1 VFATPAPDAHTKKLT
16 TPWQVVA
23 VVTWSGVIFGVT
35 ASAITGRTVG
45 KPPWWLGPSVNPA
58 PVFFVLLV
66 AVVVIAPL
74 ALAISRSRYT
84 PVAGI
89 VSSCAIAVIA
99 LLDLADSPGVATVE
113 LAVAIAGLLGSLAV
127 FAGVE

>member
-1 VFATPAPDAHTKKLT
+1 
-16 TPWQVVA
+16 
-23 VVTWSGVIFGVT
+23 
-35 ASAITGRTVG
+35 
-45 KPPWWLGPSVNPA
+45 
-58 PVFFVLLV
+58 VFFVLLV